1 MTAQSY
7 SARDVARILELPES
21 RVRYWAQTGFVGPS
35 GRNGGRLVYTFGDLV
50 QLRALKDLVEHGLP
64 VARVRKSLDA
74 LRKHLPELD
83 RPLQRLR
90 VASDGETV
98 VVADGDRA
106 FEPLSGQLVFEFDVA
121 RLGERAAEVVR
132 LEHPAP
138 APAPEPTD
146 GAGTAF
152 AWFLEGRKHDER
164 GEADE
169 AEAAYAR
176 ALALDPRLAAAHTNL
191 GNLCFLRGQL
201 DRARAAYERAL
212 ALDPD
217 QPEATFNAAALHER
231 LGDRELAMAL
241 YRRAVRLE
249 PASADTWWSLAMLLH
264 ELGRGDEAR
273 PCFERFLSLCGSEDS
288 SYTRLARER
297 IL

>member
-1 MTAQSY
+1 MTAQCY

-35 GRNGGRLVYTFGDLV
+35 GRTAGRPVYTFGDLV
-50 QLRALKDLVEHGLP
+50 QLRALKDLVERGLP
-64 VARVRKSLDA
+64 VARVRRSLES
-74 LRKHLPELD
+74 LRRHLPELE
-83 RPLQRLR
+83 RPLQKLR
-90 VASDGETV
+90 VACDGETV
-98 VVADGDRA
+98 VVSDGERA
-106 FEPLSGQLVFEFDVA
+106 FEPLSGQLVFDFDLA
-121 RLGERAAEVVR
+121 HLGERAAEVAR
-132 LEHPAP
+132 LERPAAVP
-138 APAPEPTD
+138 PEPTE
-146 GAGTAF
+146 GASTAF
-152 AWFLEGRKHDER
+152 AWFLEGRRHEDR
-164 GEADE
+164 GEAED

-201 DRARAAYERAL
+201 DRARAAYEHAL

-231 LGDRELAMAL
+231 LGDRELAVAL

-249 PASADTWWSLAMLLH
+249 PASADAWFGLGMLLS
-264 ELGRGDEAR
+264 ELGRDDEAR
-273 PCFERFLSLCGSEDS
+273 PCFERFLGLCGGEDS

-297 IL
+297 LQ

>member
-35 GRNGGRLVYTFGDLV
+35 GRIAGRPIYTFGDLV
-50 QLRALKDLVEHGLP
+50 QLRALKDLVERGLP
-64 VARVRKSLDA
+64 VARVRKNLEA

-83 RPLQRLR
+83 HPLQKLR

-106 FEPLSGQLVFEFDVA
+106 FEPLSGQLLFDFDVA

-132 LEHPAP
+132 LERP
-138 APAPEPTD
+138 APAPEPTL
-146 GAGTAF
+146 GASTAF
-152 AWFLEGRKHDER
+152 AWFLEGRKHDDR
-164 GEADE
+164 GEIDD

-191 GNLCFLRGQL
+191 GNVCFLRGQL

-231 LGDRELAMAL
+231 LGDRELAVAL

-249 PASADTWWSLAMLLH
+249 PASADAWFGLAMLLH
-264 ELGRGDEAR
+264 ELGQGDAAR
-273 PCFERFLSLCGSEDS
+273 PCFERFLALCGSEDS

-297 IL
+297 LE